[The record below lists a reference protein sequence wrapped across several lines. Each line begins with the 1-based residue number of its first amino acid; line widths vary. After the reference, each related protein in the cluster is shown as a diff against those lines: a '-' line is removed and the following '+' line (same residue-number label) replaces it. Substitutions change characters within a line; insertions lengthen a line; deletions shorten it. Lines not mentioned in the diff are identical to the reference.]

1 MTERVCPDCG
11 ETFRWTGTRGRP
23 PAICAKCRAA
33 RSAKMQAGYYQKT
46 KADPTKLAE
55 RKRAINERRKSR
67 RRA

>member
-1 MTERVCPDCG
+1 
-11 ETFRWTGTRGRP
+11 
-23 PAICAKCRAA
+23 
-33 RSAKMQAGYYQKT
+33 MQAGYYQKT